1 VNETRRNLLQ
11 SIFAAP
17 ALAAV
22 PVSPPT
28 VVENSPGTRT
38 LLVFKLKQP
47 APQSLIET
55 LKTDIRSKLDA
66 QGFSDIKAILLPEYL
81 DVGVLSL
88 PHQGEE
94 ACSG

>member
-1 VNETRRNLLQ
+1 MATIL
-11 SIFAAP
+11 
-17 ALAAV
+17 
-22 PVSPPT
+22 VSPPT

-47 APQSLIET
+47 APLHVIET

-88 PHQGEE
+88 PHQGDE